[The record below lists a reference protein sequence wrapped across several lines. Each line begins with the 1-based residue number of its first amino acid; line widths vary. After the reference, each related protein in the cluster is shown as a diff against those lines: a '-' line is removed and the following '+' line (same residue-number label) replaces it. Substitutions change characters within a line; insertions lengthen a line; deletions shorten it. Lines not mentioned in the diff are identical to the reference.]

1 VISGVHGSPQI
12 LGRLPHIVYA
22 YLSKPFPV
30 DFLLRTCARVLNTV
44 ERAPVRV
51 AIERRKSVRQPLTID
66 VALLSS
72 DGTPLV
78 RGHILDLSA
87 KGAQMDLGTPLAQDS
102 RVALAISLPDGI
114 EPLTVVARVRWR
126 DGAIL
131 GVRFE
136 ELSAPAV
143 ARLAALLA

>member
-1 VISGVHGSPQI
+1 
-12 LGRLPHIVYA
+12 
-22 YLSKPFPV
+22 
-30 DFLLRTCARVLNTV
+30 
-44 ERAPVRV
+44 
-51 AIERRKSVRQPLTID
+51 
-66 VALLSS
+66 
-72 DGTPLV
+72 
-78 RGHILDLSA
+78 
-87 KGAQMDLGTPLAQDS
+87 MDLGTPLAQDS